1 MSYLPLIIGLLPSFV
16 WVYFFI
22 REDEAHPEPKRLL
35 IYAFLAGAIA
45 TFFVIGPQTALN
57 DILESINIHQYSFAS
72 FMFLGG
78 IEEVFKFLAVY
89 LAVARLKDFDEPVDA
104 MIYMIIAAL
113 GFAAVENIASVLHQ
127 AGELF
132 GGDKTIEVASLR
144 FIGATLLH
152 STSSAFVGY
161 YWGMAMK
168 KIREGVAMIEK
179 RNFWGYI
186 IEGVGIGTLLHAIF
200 NSLILIY
207 GPETLVAT
215 AFLVATSFFILNDFE
230 KLKSVS
236 S

>member
-35 IYAFLAGAIA
+35 LYAFLAGAA
-45 TFFVIGPQTALN
+45 STFFVIGPQTALN
-57 DILESINIHQYSFAS
+57 DILEEFGIRQYSFAS
-72 FMFLGG
+72 FMFLGA

-89 LAVARLKDFDEPVDA
+89 IAVARRKDFDEPVDA

-113 GFAAVENIASVLHQ
+113 GFAAVENVASVFSQ
-127 AGELF
+127 ANEIF
-132 GGDKTIEVASLR
+132 GGERTIEVASLR

-152 STSSAFVGY
+152 SLSSAFVGY

-168 KIREGVAMIEK
+168 KIKEGAAMVEK
-179 RNFWGYI
+179 RAFWSYV
-186 IEGVGIGTLLHAIF
+186 IEGIGIGTLLHAIF

-215 AFLVATSFFILNDFE
+215 AVLVAAAFFVLNDFE
-230 KLKSVS
+230 KLKSIS